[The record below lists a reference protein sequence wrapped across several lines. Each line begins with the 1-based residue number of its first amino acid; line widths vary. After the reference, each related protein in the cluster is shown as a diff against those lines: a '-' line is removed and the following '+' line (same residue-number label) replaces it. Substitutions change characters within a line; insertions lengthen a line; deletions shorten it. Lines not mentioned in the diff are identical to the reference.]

1 MNRSFLRK
9 SACAALLA
17 TLGAAG
23 AHASPLVARDL
34 LTAGDALVTEDH
46 STDLQ
51 WLDVPATR
59 GLSVDQV
66 LADAGGWTDLG
77 FRYATFD
84 ELKGL
89 LTSAGMAGANAYVSP
104 TSLPGMHGSAAV
116 GHELLGL
123 VGATFEGEVAGL
135 LAPTPCGGWN
145 SGVCDQHLDDGVW
158 TNTDAY
164 TYIVRLESNEAH
176 GITTIDASGASATFV
191 DYPWAGSWL
200 VRVVPEPPSSRLMV
214 LGLGLALLAHRARR
228 WAPGRQSGPRP

>member
-1 MNRSFLRK
+1 MKRSFRT

-17 TLGAAG
+17 TLGAAS
-23 AHASPLVARDL
+23 ALASPLVAKDL
-34 LTAGDALVTEDH
+34 LTTGDALVTEDQ

-51 WLDVPATR
+51 WLDVPATQD
-59 GLSVDQV
+59 LSVDQV
-66 LADAGGWTDLG
+66 LAGAGGWRGLG

-84 ELKGL
+84 EFKGL
-89 LTSAGMAGANAYVSP
+89 LTSAGMTGADGYSNP

-135 LAPTPCGGWN
+135 LAPTPCGAWT
-145 SGVCDQHLDDGVW
+145 SGVCDQHLEHGVW
-158 TNTDAY
+158 TDTDSY

-176 GITTIDASGASATFV
+176 GINTIDASGASATFV

-200 VRVVPEPPSSRLMV
+200 VRVVPEPANSRLML
-214 LGLGLALLAHRARR
+214 LGLCLALLAHRARR
-228 WAPGRQSGPRP
+228 SLPGRETCQRP